1 MNLLIRIAWRNL
13 WRNPRR
19 SAILISAIVVC
30 IFALLITL
38 SYINGILNQMVK
50 NSVNFHLG
58 EMEVYKKGF
67 DDDRDPVKHLT
78 HPEEIT
84 AFLDS
89 AEEVKNYAP
98 RIEGRGLISSSYSSS
113 GVRIVGI
120 KPGMESAI
128 TLVKRSVIEGD
139 YLKSGGDHAILIGQ
153 KMADK
158 LKVKLGEKIVLTV
171 QTVNNELAS
180 DAYRVAGIYKTI
192 SSDFDKYMVY
202 VPIGSA
208 RLLLEIER
216 GVTGIVIRTRDNT
229 DMAALKTEINGQFGE
244 MGAEAFTWEELEP
257 LIAEMVKIS
266 KKWNMIFF
274 VAIFII
280 LSIGIINTQ
289 NIAVYERMHEIGVV
303 RAMGTKPLFIFSMI
317 MLETLFLGA
326 VGIVVGCLLS
336 YPLILWF
343 SIKGLSLAMFSEGL
357 EMFGLGATI
366 FFKIE
371 FMDVVYSALSIM
383 ITAFFGAFIP
393 AVRASR
399 LEPAKAI
406 RFT

>member
-19 SAILISAIVVC
+19 SAILISAIVIC

-50 NSVNFHLG
+50 NSVEFHLG
-58 EMEVYKKGF
+58 EMEIYKKGF
-67 DDDRDPVKHLT
+67 YDDRDPVKHIT
-78 HPEEIT
+78 RPEEIT
-84 AFLDS
+84 AFLETVEGVS
-89 AEEVKNYAP
+89 AYAP
-98 RIEGRGLISSSYSSS
+98 RMEGRGLISSSYSSS

-120 KPGMESAI
+120 EPGLESAI
-128 TLVKRSVIEGD
+128 TLVERSVIEGG
-139 YLKSGGDHAILIGQ
+139 YLASGGDHGILIGQ

-158 LKVKLGEKIVLTV
+158 LKVKLGGKIVLTV

-202 VPIGSA
+202 IPIGSA
-208 RLLLEIER
+208 RRLLEIER
-216 GVTGIVIRTRDNT
+216 GVTGIVIRTKGNT
-229 DMAALKTEINGQFGE
+229 DLRELQAAINKRFGGI
-244 MGAEAFTWEELEP
+244 GAEALTWEELEP
-257 LIAEMVKIS
+257 LIAEMVRIS

-274 VAIFII
+274 AAIFII

-303 RAMGTKPLFIFSMI
+303 RAMGTKPIFIFSMI
-317 MLETLFLGA
+317 MLETLFLAA
-326 VGIVVGCLLS
+326 VGIAVGFLLS

-343 SIKGLSLAMFSEGL
+343 SVKGLSLAMFSEGL
-357 EMFGLGATI
+357 EMFGLGARI
-366 FFKIE
+366 YFDIE
-371 FMDVVYSALSIM
+371 FMDVVYSALSILV
-383 ITAFFGAFIP
+383 TAFFGAFIP
-393 AVRASR
+393 AVKASR
-399 LEPAKAI
+399 LAPVKAI
-406 RFT
+406 RYV